1 MPSPAP
7 STHPPHQPAHTAAP
21 HRRRLTSSSSSTQVQ
36 NPPSLPVLP
45 LVWLTCKLR
54 RCRMVVDWHNTGSSI
69 LAMRLG
75 HRHFAVGSTSHMS
88 HVTRHT
94 SHVTRHTSAR
104 AIRSDYTIASSDTSR
119 ANATA
124 ASASAQRCR
133 RRPKPSPALKSRPNL
148 ILSQSSLQ
156 RNWRVP
162 PPHPLVFHDRPP
174 SKFRALNCASNTG
187 DRAEKQTVLNRL
199 LPLLKSSCVTV
210 NCVLPEQWHEEPAHA
225 SSGSKASKT
234 RKTAAPPPY
243 LVVSSAH
250 PRIKRPHRFSAL
262 NSLFQAPLG
271 PPMKISCR

>member
-94 SHVTRHTSAR
+94 SHVTRPHVPSGPTTRSHR
-104 AIRSDYTIASSDTSR
+104 AILRAQMRQQLLRQRSDAGAAPSPHQPSNHSQISFSR
-119 ANATA
+119 SPPSNATGV
-124 ASASAQRCR
+124 
-133 RRPKPSPALKSRPNL
+133 SPPLILWFSMTAPRPNFA
-148 ILSQSSLQ
+148 
-156 RNWRVP
+156 R
-162 PPHPLVFHDRPP
+162 
-174 SKFRALNCASNTG
+174 
-187 DRAEKQTVLNRL
+187 
-199 LPLLKSSCVTV
+199 
-210 NCVLPEQWHEEPAHA
+210 
-225 SSGSKASKT
+225 
-234 RKTAAPPPY
+234 
-243 LVVSSAH
+243 
-250 PRIKRPHRFSAL
+250 
-262 NSLFQAPLG
+262 
-271 PPMKISCR
+271 